1 MLSLYTIAT
10 FCGYC
15 ATVISIFCYSTGPA
29 PPYYNLIKGKVAVND
44 VPCLLLIFTF
54 LNCHVWTCYALRD
67 GQFLVWFP
75 CLIGGIC
82 TLIYIFIFCVFFV
95 KKKIIL
101 SIIII
106 ILILNLTFELTW
118 IFYIIIK
125 NNEAVGL
132 FCMIFNILM
141 CAGTLEKFVR
151 VIQSHNYNLIP
162 ILSSIIMFFNNV
174 CWVIYGIGYD
184 DINIIIPCALGVFFQ
199 IIAMGLF
206 LYYKIRY
213 PEAGLLKENNN
224 LQNENKEENQNEVD
238 IQQNTQNNHILTVNN
253 N

>member
-1 MLSLYTIAT
+1 M
-10 FCGYC
+10 
-15 ATVISIFCYSTGPA
+15 
-29 PPYYNLIKGKVAVND
+29 
-44 VPCLLLIFTF
+44 
-54 LNCHVWTCYALRD
+54 
-67 GQFLVWFP
+67 
-75 CLIGGIC
+75 
-82 TLIYIFIFCVFFV
+82 
-95 KKKIIL
+95 
-101 SIIII
+101 
-106 ILILNLTFELTW
+106 ILNLTFELTW

>member
-1 MLSLYTIAT
+1 MFNLYDIAT

-15 ATVISIFCYSTGPA
+15 ATIISIFCYSTGPA
-29 PPYYNLIKGKVAVND
+29 PPYLNLIKGKVGVND
-44 VPCLLLIFTF
+44 VPCLLLVFTF

-82 TLIYIFIFCVFFV
+82 TLIYIFIFVVFYV
-95 KKKIIL
+95 KKKIIY
-101 SIIII
+101 SICVIT
-106 ILILNLTFELTW
+106 LILNVILQLTW
-118 IFYIIIK
+118 IFYVIIK

-151 VIQSHNYNLIP
+151 VIKTHNYNLIP
-162 ILSSIIMFFNNV
+162 IFSSIIMFFNNV
-174 CWVIYGIGYD
+174 CWVIYGFGYE

-199 IIAMGLF
+199 IIAIGLF
-206 LYYKIRY
+206 LYYKIRF
-213 PEAGLLKENNN
+213 PEAGLIKENNN
-224 LQNENKEENQNEVD
+224 NVPKDNEKEPQND
-238 IQQNTQNNHILTVNN
+238 IEKKAVIIQPHTKIIKF
-253 N
+253 